1 MTWSLAQRELL
12 VALAV
17 PGPADAEVVFL
28 HLLETHS
35 PETTLPSLLLPSRC
49 LCQAA
54 SGTDDLLHP
63 VPVPGS
69 QRRPTPLP
77 G

>member
-12 VALAV
+12 VTLVV
-17 PGPADAEVVFL
+17 PGPAGGEVVLL
-28 HLLETHS
+28 HLPETHS
-35 PETTLPSLLLPSRC
+35 PESSLPSLFLPSRR

-63 VPVPGS
+63 GPALGS